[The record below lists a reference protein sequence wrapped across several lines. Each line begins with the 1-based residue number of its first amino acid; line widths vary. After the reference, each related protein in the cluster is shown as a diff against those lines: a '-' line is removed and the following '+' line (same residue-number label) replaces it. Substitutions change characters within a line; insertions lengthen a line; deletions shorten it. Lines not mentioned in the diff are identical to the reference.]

1 MCPHL
6 QCFFHCF
13 PKPIHVFISY
23 VYGRSRL
30 QCLCFCMVVIH
41 LLLCSFIGYM
51 YLQKIVT
58 SNLYYFLPDKY
69 QYRHQYCSCVSALL
83 LFGFDF
89 LMTGVSGVCVDD
101 RLYWLIWRGSVP
113 RTYRREHRTDRR
125 SARCLI
131 SYRSVH
137 KTDRKSARCL
147 TSYRSVHKTDRRSTR
162 CLTSYRSVHKPAVRV
177 VAFDVV
183 LLNLV

>member
-6 QCFFHCF
+6 QRFFHCF

-23 VYGRSRL
+23 VRVYRRSGL

-125 SARCLI
+125 SARCL
-131 SYRSVH
+131 
-137 KTDRKSARCL
+137 
-147 TSYRSVHKTDRRSTR
+147 
-162 CLTSYRSVHKPAVRV
+162 TSYRSVHKPAVRV